1 MVKFDNKHF
10 FSIGLTEVLTP
21 SDSKTNTQKQSPSN
35 RSLVAH
41 EHLQPVRV
49 EHIDGSQVVCNP
61 HPRGEHGDAQQGSI
75 DYPNHH
81 AILSI
86 DQSLVDIQLNAKAK
100 MNVQIA
106 AGIKGR
112 GSHVQEPAS
121 STQQSVSQNNDEH
134 NIIIINKFND
144 AQFQSPELMG
154 VGVENCAVINVHS
167 AANNLGI
174 SPESIKYRG
183 NHQFFEGSSQKRLAD
198 YFGEMT
204 SMNMSSGNK
213 TTRR

>member
-1 MVKFDNKHF
+1 
-10 FSIGLTEVLTP
+10 
-21 SDSKTNTQKQSPSN
+21 
-35 RSLVAH
+35 
-41 EHLQPVRV
+41 VRV
-49 EHIDGSQVVCNP
+49 EHVDGSQDRDGSGSQVVYNS
-61 HPRGEHGDAQQGSI
+61 HRRDKNNDAQQGSI
-75 DYPNHH
+75 DYPNHN